1 MREIGMARGR
11 GDRADKAATP
21 TVAKGTPATKVTPA
35 KVTPTKV
42 TPAKVKVKQTK
53 VAPPPGKTGSGG
65 LFGKRPKRE
74 LEEFDLR
81 AALPFFLARI
91 GIFLVIAVVLWL
103 AAGLPLVLAVLLGL
117 IGGALAGYPL
127 ARMQKQAARVEGS
140 APAPPVKPVKPPK
153 ARK

>member
-21 TVAKGTPATKVTPA
+21 TVAKSTPSSR
-35 KVTPTKV
+35 VTPTR
-42 TPAKVKVKQTK
+42 VKPTK
-53 VAPPPGKTGSGG
+53 IKAAPRAAAP
-65 LFGKRPKRE
+65 KRPKPE
-74 LEEFDLR
+74 LEQFDLK

-103 AAGLPLVLAVLLGL
+103 AVGLNPLVAVLLGL

-127 ARMQKQAARVEGS
+127 ARMQKRAARIKS
-140 APAPPVKPVKPPK
+140 DSTVKPARPSKP
-153 ARK
+153 

>member
-1 MREIGMARGR
+1 MARGR
-11 GDRADKAATP
+11 GDRAEKAATP
-21 TVAKGTPATKVTPA
+21 TKVTPT

-42 TPAKVKVKQTK
+42 TPAKVKVKAVK
-53 VAPPPGKTGSGG
+53 ASPAGAKPGRKAAPWEK
-65 LFGKRPKRE
+65 KPKRE
-74 LEEFDLR
+74 LEQFDLR

-103 AAGLPLVLAVLLGL
+103 AAGLPAVLAVLLGL

-127 ARMQKQAARVEGS
+127 ARLQKQAAHVESS
-140 APAPPVKPVKPPK
+140 APVKPVKPPK

>member
-1 MREIGMARGR
+1 MARGR

-21 TVAKGTPATKVTPA
+21 AVAKGAPATKVTPA
-35 KVTPTKV
+35 KVTPTKVTPTKV

-53 VAPPPGKTGSGG
+53 VAPPPGKAGSGG

-127 ARMQKQAARVEGS
+127 ARMQKQAARVEG
-140 APAPPVKPVKPPK
+140 ATPTPPVKPVKPPK